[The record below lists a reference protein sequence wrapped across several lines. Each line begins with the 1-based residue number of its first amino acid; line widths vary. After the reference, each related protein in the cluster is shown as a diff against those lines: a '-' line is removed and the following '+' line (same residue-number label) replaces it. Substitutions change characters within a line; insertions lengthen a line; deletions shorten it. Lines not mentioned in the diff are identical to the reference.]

1 MGLAVSQVR
10 LLALT
15 NRKADI
21 ELQMQINSKR
31 KQMLTRKSTE
41 LSQQYYQRLQNS
53 SIQYATSNGYED
65 VNYDYLMG
73 KQANGNITG
82 DFYSQVAYGYGD
94 IASKSDSRMILTN
107 QYGEVVLNDNLA
119 IAVKKAELMYDST
132 DVGSVVATKTTNAIL
147 NLINDNKASNTVFTS
162 LAAALNGA
170 IENINNMS
178 PKPTI
183 NGKVVA
189 DGKEAVIS
197 LMNSMLKNG
206 GYKNGGIVYV
216 NTSATTS
223 SSFNPSGQQYYQTQ
237 ADAVTHNGQ
246 AGGITLQDGY
256 CYKIYNQSNVIMRSG
271 AVYSGGYW
279 YENISDQN
287 AQYLANIID
296 YFGPMISAAIQNGAS
311 AQVEVK
317 PQLGT
322 EQVSYSG
329 QPSLSASNPV
339 GKYVN
344 TSTGETKY
352 YFYNA
357 STNRTEECLDTASSS
372 ALEKYYKKFQFSI
385 PEEDGNINYET
396 ALNTE
401 KLQTG
406 LKSGVYQL
414 CMVTDAYK
422 GIYHKNTT
430 IDYFTHM
437 NYVVDKTDT
446 SKKEEI
452 TAWFNAEQAAISE
465 QETYWDTEITNLST
479 ELNSVNTE
487 IDAVKQL
494 KSNAIKSVFD
504 WGSS

>member
-53 SIQYATSNGYED
+53 SIQYATSNGYEN

-344 TSTGETKY
+344 STTGETKY
-352 YFYNA
+352 YYYNPV
-357 STNRTEECLDTASSS
+357 TNSAVECSK
-372 ALEKYYKKFQFSI
+372 EKYYQKFDFSI
-385 PEEDGNINYET
+385 KDNTNYDT
-396 ALNTE
+396 AMNTE

-414 CMVTDAYK
+414 CMVTDPYK